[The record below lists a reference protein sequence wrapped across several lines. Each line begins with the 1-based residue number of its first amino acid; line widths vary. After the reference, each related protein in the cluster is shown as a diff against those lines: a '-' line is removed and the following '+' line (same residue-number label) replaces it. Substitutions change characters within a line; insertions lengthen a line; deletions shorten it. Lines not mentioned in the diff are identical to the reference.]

1 MQAQEDKIL
10 KKLLEY
16 QILFKKNG
24 YYGLCRDHLLLIKDY
39 LKTKEELCKKS
50 LKTYESRKKISFGE
64 VII

>member
-1 MQAQEDKIL
+1 MQDQKDETL

-24 YYGLCRDHLLLIKDY
+24 YYSLCRDHLLLIKDY

-50 LKTYESRKKISFGE
+50 LKTYEN
-64 VII
+64 